1 MGLKSVILEGKR
13 VYDFEKNR
21 LLIAEQ
27 IKRQELSLQND
38 TNILPDFI
46 FIRHWNGERAFVVF
60 ISH

>member
-46 FIRHWNGERAFVVF
+46 FIRH
-60 ISH
+60 